1 MPGEKRTVP
10 EIIRLL
16 KALIDCDTTRGKKN
30 ERQCALQLQAYFDK
44 MGIENRIYEPE
55 PFRTSI
61 AAVIPGRNPDALV
74 LYSHL
79 DTEDYLDLS
88 CWRFPPGLGVLSEGR
103 VYGRGALDDKGMTA
117 VNAVIMAEAARQ
129 DREKTLIFVSACG
142 EEDCEDC
149 GLPWLL
155 NHTRLFSHAGL
166 VLSEG
171 GGFPV
176 CAGGVWYY
184 TVQVGERDGIPAE
197 RTGCGQDGAVLSY
210 REGRRSDGENNRRH
224 VAEEC
229 LEDAYLPEEY
239 RSLLKPHLDRFR
251 KAELLPVIS
260 SGFSDN
266 RHFRRAGIPV
276 LGFFPL
282 DERNSISGIHGY
294 QEYISVDSL
303 ELAYQVLYGIT
314 EQWLEAPYQRRSG
327 GTEGRTEADGAWLL
341 GPCS

>member
-1 MPGEKRTVP
+1 M
-10 EIIRLL
+10 
-16 KALIDCDTTRGKKN
+16 KALIDCDTTRGRKN

-44 MGIENRIYEPE
+44 MGIANRIYEPE
-55 PFRTSI
+55 PFRASI
-61 AAVIPGRNPDALV
+61 VAVIPGRSPDALV

-79 DTEDYLDLS
+79 DTENYLDLS
-88 CWRFPPGLGVLSEGR
+88 CWKFPPGRGVLSEGR
-103 VYGRGALDDKGMTA
+103 IYGRGALDDKGMTA
-117 VNAVIMAEAARQ
+117 VNAGIMAEAARRV
-129 DREKTLIFVSACG
+129 RERTLIFAAACG

-155 NHTRLFSHAGL
+155 NHTRLFSHARL

-176 CAGGVWYY
+176 FAGGVWYY

-197 RTGCGQDGAVLSY
+197 RNSRGPDGAVLSY

-224 VAEEC
+224 VAEKC

-239 RSLLKPHLDRFR
+239 RSLLKPHLDRCR
-251 KAELLPVIS
+251 KAELLPVVS
-260 SGFSDN
+260 PGFSDN
-266 RHFRRAGIPV
+266 RHFRGAGIPV

-282 DERNSISGIHGY
+282 DERNSITGIHGY

-303 ELAYQVLYGIT
+303 ELAYRVLYGIT
-314 EQWLEAPYQRRSG
+314 EQWLQERSTL
-327 GTEGRTEADGAWLL
+327 GTSGTG
-341 GPCS
+341 